1 MAVPS
6 LATVV
11 ADRLTA
17 AMRHAAPD
25 VDPPDPQVR
34 ESDHADLQA
43 NGLIGLARRLG
54 RPPREVAGEVVAAL
68 AARKAG
74 GPLAGCEV
82 AGPGFVNL
90 TVADDALRH
99 QMAARLADE
108 RLGVGEPE
116 RGLTTVIDYSAPNV
130 AKPMHVGHLRST
142 VIGDALARV
151 LSHLGGTVVAQNHIG
166 DWGTQFGMLI
176 QHLHEHPHT
185 GNHGIEQLVELYR
198 AANAT
203 FDTDDA
209 FAERS
214 RQRVVALQAGDPE
227 TVAVWRELVA
237 ESTRYFAE
245 VYEHLDV
252 RLTPRDTVGES
263 LYQPHLSGLVDDL
276 RTAGLARDSDG
287 AVVVFPP
294 GHVGRD
300 GSPVP
305 LIVRKRDGG
314 FGYAATDLAALRHR
328 VSTLAADRV
337 LYVVGA
343 PQAQHLRM
351 VFDTATAAGWL
362 PDHVTVAHIAFG
374 SVLGTDGRPLKTR
387 SGHAPGL
394 SDLVDEAVAR
404 ARAVV
409 ADRNPDLPAEAL
421 VERARQV
428 GVGAVKYAD
437 LSTSRGRDYTFDPD
451 GMVSLTGNT
460 GTYLQ
465 YAHARVRSILRRTG
479 DEVGEA
485 SAGALLAGDGPL
497 EPAERRLA
505 LRLDSFGD
513 VVTEV
518 AATSEPH
525 RLCGYLFTLAQAY
538 TAFYETCPVL
548 TAPPAQ
554 RGVRLALCRL
564 TGETLRTGLDLL
576 GIAAPER
583 L

>member
-1 MAVPS
+1 
-6 LATVV
+6 
-11 ADRLTA
+11 
-17 AMRHAAPD
+17 
-25 VDPPDPQVR
+25 
-34 ESDHADLQA
+34 
-43 NGLIGLARRLG
+43 
-54 RPPREVAGEVVAAL
+54 
-68 AARKAG
+68 
-74 GPLAGCEV
+74 V

-90 TVADDALRH
+90 TVADDALRR
-99 QMAARLADE
+99 QVGTRLADT

-116 RGLTTVIDYSAPNV
+116 RGITTVIDYSAPNV

-176 QHLHEHPHT
+176 QHLHEHPDT
-185 GNHGIEQLVELYR
+185 GNHGIDQLVERYR
-198 AANAT
+198 AANAA
-203 FDTDDA
+203 FDTDPE

-214 RQRVVALQAGDPE
+214 RQRVVALQSGDPE
-227 TVAVWRELVA
+227 TLAVWQDLVA
-237 ESTRYFAE
+237 GSTRYFAE

-252 RLTPRDTVGES
+252 RLTPQDVVGES
-263 LYQPHLSGLVDDL
+263 FYQPYLSGLIDDL

-300 GSPVP
+300 GAPLP

-328 VSTLAADRV
+328 VGTLAADRV

-362 PDHVTVAHIAFG
+362 PDHVTVAHIPFG

-387 SGHAPGL
+387 SGHTPGL
-394 SDLVDEAVAR
+394 SDLVGEAVAR
-404 ARAVV
+404 ACAVV
-409 ADRNPDLPAEAL
+409 ADRHPDLPARAL
-421 VERARQV
+421 AERARQV

-451 GMVSLTGNT
+451 RMVSLTGDT

-465 YAHARVRSILRRTG
+465 YAHARVRSILRRAG
-479 DEVGEA
+479 DEPDA
-485 SAGALLAGDGPL
+485 PMAGDGPL
-497 EPAERRLA
+497 QPAERQLA
-505 LRLDSFGD
+505 LRLDAFGD
-513 VVTEV
+513 VVAEV
-518 AATSEPH
+518 AATYEPH
-525 RLCGYLFTLAQAY
+525 RLCGYLFALAQAY
-538 TAFYETCPVL
+538 TTFYETCPVL
-548 TAPPAQ
+548 AAEPDH